1 MQTLTDIWKK
11 RKEKAIQL
19 RKKAGDSYGSE
30 PYTGFGLENWDGQST
45 ISTAT
50 TFGDNWSDLSIMD
63 FRLVLDD
70 LLGEILADTLDAD
83 KYSISSVP
91 SRHHSLSILESQR
104 NATDNPI
111 SIISYYG
118 EDQPQFTIYHNGD
131 AFSVSWYK
139 SRGRIDS
146 IINLEYGHPITLE
159 EFTDILVSLGLEE
172 PYTKEDDE

>member
-1 MQTLTDIWKK
+1 MQTLSDIWKK
-11 RKEKAIQL
+11 RKNTAIQL

-30 PYTGFGLENWDGQST
+30 PYTGFGLESWDGKSDINPHT
-45 ISTAT
+45 K
-50 TFGDNWSDLSIMD
+50 FEDNWSDLSIMD
-63 FRLVLDD
+63 FRLVLDN
-70 LLGEILADTLDAD
+70 LLDGALSDNLDPD
-83 KYSISSVP
+83 KYSVTSVP
-91 SRHHSLSILESQR
+91 SRHNYLNILESQR

-118 EDQPQFTIYHNGD
+118 DDQPQFTIYHNGD

-146 IINLEYGHPITLE
+146 IINLEYGHSITLE

-172 PYTKEDDE
+172 PYAKEDDE